1 MACLWFYALA
11 NTTETKIFEIISPWC
26 YGEFTIDVQSVE
38 HQYYGRI
45 VKVFINYS
53 IITDKFKHKL
63 FENLI
68 ENMKIL
74 EKKYKMGVVLP
85 PKHIFWITHDNCFHS
100 GCTGDILGVGGKW
113 KLYQKHHIIDK
124 CFERINFE
132 TTREPRVTQHSRLPV
147 YHRGSRPIYKS

>member
-1 MACLWFYALA
+1 MACLWFYASIY
-11 NTTETKIFEIISPWC
+11 TTETKILEIISPR
-26 YGEFTIDVQSVE
+26 YGEFTIDIQSVDKN
-38 HQYYGRI
+38 HQFYGRI

-53 IITDKFKHKL
+53 IITDKFKHRL

-74 EKKYKMGVVLP
+74 EKKNKMVLP
-85 PKHIFWITHDNCFHS
+85 PKHMFWLTHDNCFHS

-124 CFERINFE
+124 CFERINPE
-132 TTREPRVTQHSRLPV
+132 TKRSPTREPRARVSLPHEPRV
-147 YHRGSRPIYKS
+147 SLRA